1 MAPEE
6 LNFTMQASTLKRMAE
21 TCEHIL
27 PRLHEIQIHVPVNFM
42 MGTYSAM
49 QVQCAVIITPVSLQP
64 RPHGACLSLCDGVT
78 LAFSMQKLK
87 SPGLWKRT
95 VRTHPLQR
103 HGNQHYEA
111 CIFKKSPLIIVIRLQ
126 TLICF

>member
-1 MAPEE
+1 
-6 LNFTMQASTLKRMAE
+6 MQASTLKRMAE
-21 TCEHIL
+21 TCKHIS
-27 PRLHEIQIHVPVNFM
+27 PRLHEIQIHVSVNFM
-42 MGTYSAM
+42 MGTYPAM
-49 QVQCAVIITPVSLQP
+49 QVQCAVIITPVFFFTPTQASWGLSD
-64 RPHGACLSLCDGVT
+64 SLCDGVT

-87 SPGLWKRT
+87 SSSGSWKRT

-111 CIFKKSPLIIVIRLQ
+111 CIFEKSPLIIVIRLQ